1 MKFTVFA
8 PSRRSPSHS
17 YDELTDVAAIVVVV
31 VDVAVVVAVDASV
44 ETDDDRFTRFAATA
58 LDDSSLSCARKSVLL
73 PPAGCMPVA
82 ALCASKV
89 EAAVVAKL

>member
-31 VDVAVVVAVDASV
+31 VDVAVVAVDASV